1 MTTILLDQEY
11 KFYLAHLKEFI
22 PEHLNDFVLI
32 KGDKLVDFFKSYEEA
47 LRGGLK
53 RFGNVP
59 FFIKEVRRKE
69 EVHFFHQGL
78 VSS

>member
-47 LRGGLK
+47 LRGGD
-53 RFGNVP
+53 
-59 FFIKEVRRKE
+59 
-69 EVHFFHQGL
+69 
-78 VSS
+78 